1 MMAEDKNIPVE
12 LNENEGKLF
21 INNNK
26 TEDWHGDY
34 TGQILLPDGTRCY
47 INLWENTA
55 RTSGNRWYKVKVG
68 KPVKQATNSAPQA
81 PVQNTTQANNVVELE
96 DDIPF

>member
-1 MMAEDKNIPVE
+1 MAEDRKPLE

-21 INNNK
+21 VNNDK

-47 INLWENTA
+47 INLWQNVGKA
-55 RTSGNRWYKVKVG
+55 SGNTWFKVKVG
-68 KPVKQATNSAPQA
+68 NPVKKSANTAPQA
-81 PVQNTTQANNVVELE
+81 PVQNNVQADNIMDLE
-96 DDIPF
+96 DDMPF